1 MTKAKEISRPK
12 GIDRARINPKTG
24 KKEYKCRYRY
34 LGSDGKRHQSET
46 RWCDSAD
53 EALRVKKEDLRMH
66 EEQLKQ
72 REAKKAASLK
82 GTLRNAFEL
91 FVGEL
96 KEEADASNYQEQ
108 ITGKMSLHRDANTLC
123 LHYIPD
129 EIACI
134 KLSKMS
140 TSDLARWVTLL
151 NREKK
156 AVKDTDS
163 VLSGTTV
170 RKYRGI
176 ILRFNNWLDLN
187 GYYHE
192 PDFAVVS
199 ELKISRV
206 KVKKKS
212 VGARNNRNYPT
223 FDEFKKITDYYKSQ
237 NLGIF
242 KNMYW
247 YTFYTVLFYS
257 GMRVSEII
265 GLRWKNI
272 DFEAEGGLGV
282 INIRN
287 AIDSHEKRETV
298 NKRLKN
304 NIEFTKN
311 QQSIRKITIW
321 AAYRQLLK
329 DFKED
334 SIYEFKYSPSEID
347 NAFVFTNITARD
359 PKNRTGFQHHN
370 NLLRE
375 TDRLSKI
382 LDLPK
387 YDNQMFRHACAYF
400 LILDQKL
407 AEDDVYRYFGHQ
419 DSEMLKQIYAKLSI
433 DQNMQK
439 TNQSLKSLITNN
451 EFVDQTI
458 AADHAARLERLKVG
472 EAQTLHITKTRT
484 TRTYNQI
491 LRAIE
496 KHQTIYYYKPEDQT
510 VIDKILLEHPQIK
523 DAIELKKK

>member
-1 MTKAKEISRPK
+1 
-12 GIDRARINPKTG
+12 
-24 KKEYKCRYRY
+24 
-34 LGSDGKRHQSET
+34 
-46 RWCDSAD
+46 
-53 EALRVKKEDLRMH
+53 
-66 EEQLKQ
+66 
-72 REAKKAASLK
+72 
-82 GTLRNAFEL
+82 
-91 FVGEL
+91 
-96 KEEADASNYQEQ
+96 
-108 ITGKMSLHRDANTLC
+108 
-123 LHYIPD
+123 
-129 EIACI
+129 
-134 KLSKMS
+134 
-140 TSDLARWVTLL
+140 
-151 NREKK
+151 
-156 AVKDTDS
+156 
-163 VLSGTTV
+163 
-170 RKYRGI
+170 
-176 ILRFNNWLDLN
+176 
-187 GYYHE
+187 
-192 PDFAVVS
+192 
-199 ELKISRV
+199 
-206 KVKKKS
+206 
-212 VGARNNRNYPT
+212 
-223 FDEFKKITDYYKSQ
+223 
-237 NLGIF
+237 
-242 KNMYW
+242 MYW

-265 GLRWKNI
+265 GLRWKDI
-272 DFEAEGGLGV
+272 DFDAEGGLGV
-282 INIRN
+282 ISIRN

-304 NIEFTKN
+304 KIEFTKN

-439 TNQSLKSLITNN
+439 TNQSLKTLITDT

-458 AADHAARLERLKVG
+458 AADHVARLERLIVG
-472 EAQTLHITKTRT
+472 ETQTLHITKTRI

-496 KHQTIYYYKPEDQT
+496 KHQAIYYYKPEDQT
-510 VIDKILLEHPQIK
+510 VIDKILHEHPQIK